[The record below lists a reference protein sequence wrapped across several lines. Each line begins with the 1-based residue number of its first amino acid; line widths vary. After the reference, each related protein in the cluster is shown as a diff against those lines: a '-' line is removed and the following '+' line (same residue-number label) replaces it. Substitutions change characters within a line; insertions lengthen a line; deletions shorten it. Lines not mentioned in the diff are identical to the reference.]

1 MLYKYTMSSLVSLFG
16 SECRAALLAHTHL
29 DPRSERHLREL
40 VRATG
45 FAPRTVQLEVDRLVR
60 QGILV
65 ERRDANRRLLAANR
79 RHPLH
84 DPLRDLVVRTE
95 GLVPVLREALGES
108 GIEFAFVFGP
118 LATPTPPWDA
128 AIDLLVVGS
137 ASAADVEGRL
147 AAAGRSLGRE
157 IRPLVWTREEFERR
171 LATIDDFLGTALKG
185 PRLSVIKVPRRP
197 G

>member
-1 MLYKYTMSSLVSLFG
+1 MLYSYGMESLVVLLG
-16 SECRAALLAHTHL
+16 SACRAALLAHTHL
-29 DPRSERHLREL
+29 DPHSERHLREL

-60 QGILV
+60 DGILL
-65 ERRDANRRLLAANR
+65 ERRNANRRLLAANR

-84 DPLRDLVVRTE
+84 TALRELVVRTD

-108 GIEFAFVFGP
+108 AVEFAFVFGP
-118 LATPTPPWDA
+118 LATPTPSWDA
-128 AIDLLVVGS
+128 AIDLLVVGP
-137 ASAADVEGRL
+137 ASAADVESRL
-147 AAAGRSLGRE
+147 TPAGRALGRE

-171 LATIDDFLGTALKG
+171 LAAIDDFLGTVLKG